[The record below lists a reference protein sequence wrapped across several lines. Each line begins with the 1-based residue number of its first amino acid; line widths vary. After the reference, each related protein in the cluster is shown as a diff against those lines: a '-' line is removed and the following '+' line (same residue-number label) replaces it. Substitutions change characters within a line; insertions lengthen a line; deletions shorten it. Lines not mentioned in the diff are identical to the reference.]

1 MLIVSWNMG
10 CGPRTRYR
18 RSHADA
24 WRYLLDLRPD
34 VAFVQEALKNSEPLS
49 VHGSTFWSTDRGTD
63 SGTAVFIRAGVVAQ
77 PVEVRS
83 MGSYVAGVSVQSSG
97 APVFLASV
105 HVGPPDYK
113 EHRRLLIE
121 ALIKVTTGRRFVVG
135 GDLNAARHWDMVYG
149 GRTHTEFF
157 KTLTDRGFHDCHWA
171 QHGREIQSFW
181 GHQAREPYQCDHIFT
196 DRTTAE
202 RGHVRDCIV
211 VDNPEVRA
219 LSDHGPLRLQLA
231 IELDGN
237 AVS

>member
-10 CGPRTRYR
+10 CGPRSRYR

-24 WRYLLDLRPD
+24 WRYLLELRPD
-34 VAFVQEALKNSEPLS
+34 VAFVQEALRNSEPLS

-63 SGTAVFIRAGVVAQ
+63 SGTAVFIRAGVVAD
-77 PVEVRS
+77 PVDVRS
-83 MGSYVAGVSVQSSG
+83 TGSYVAGVWVQSSG
-97 APVFLASV
+97 VPVLLASV

-121 ALIKVTTGRRFVVG
+121 ELVKVTAGTRFVVG
-135 GDLNAARHWDMVYG
+135 GDLNAARHWDTVYG

-157 KTLTDRGFHDCHWA
+157 KELTDCGFHDCHWA

-181 GHQAREPYQCDHIFT
+181 GHQAREPYQCDHFFT
-196 DRTTAE
+196 DKTTAE
-202 RGHVRDCIV
+202 HGQVRDCVV
-211 VDNPEVRA
+211 VDNPQVRA
-219 LSDHGPLRLQLA
+219 FSDHGPLFLELA